1 MHISFSSCSIEVL
14 VYWQVMR
21 MKLPDVFGISAKND
35 VALRVPAHEGVDW
48 VYGVL
53 IGFEVKPEIRDHHII
68 QSQMEC
74 LITAYNSY
82 FPTLQVCLKLV
93 FRN

>member
-1 MHISFSSCSIEVL
+1 
-14 VYWQVMR
+14 

-35 VALRVPAHEGVDW
+35 VALRVPMHGSCDW

-53 IGFEVKPEIRDHHII
+53 IGFEVKPEIKDHNII
-68 QSQMEC
+68 QAQVEC

-82 FPTLQVCLKLV
+82 FPTLQVCLQAKVGVEDALLTLS
-93 FRN
+93 FRY

>member
-1 MHISFSSCSIEVL
+1 
-14 VYWQVMR
+14 
-21 MKLPDVFGISAKND
+21 MKLPNIFGISAKND
-35 VALRVPAHEGVDW
+35 VVLRVPGHEGGDW

-53 IGFEVKPEIRDHHII
+53 IGIEMKTKIDDHDFI

-82 FPTLQVCLKLV
+82 FPTLQVCLKLL
-93 FRN
+93 